1 MPMGLVVENKYQITD
16 ICYMSG
22 FNNLSHFYTVF
33 KKQTG
38 FTPNEYL
45 KAYGENLDEDV

>member
-1 MPMGLVVENKYQITD
+1 MLWDWWFRKKYHITD

-22 FNNLSHFYTVF
+22 FNNLSHFYAIF

-38 FTPNEYL
+38 YTPNEYL
-45 KAYGENLDEDV
+45 KVYGDNLEEER